1 MFCVF
6 VAWNNPNAVWQTF
19 PRKWHETASGLKDAL
34 ETEEERTKELRKG
47 HGQPDGVSER
57 EKDLQKQIESYE
69 RETKTAKDALAA
81 NKSKFKR
88 YVTERE
94 KKEAAMRETIG
105 ALKDGK
111 GMELTNDS
119 RSIVVTAWNDARAE
133 NDRLRSDNLQYKT
146 LLCEAQVEIQK
157 WKKAAK
163 NQ

>member
-1 MFCVF
+1 M
-6 VAWNNPNAVWQTF
+6 
-19 PRKWHETASGLKDAL
+19 
-34 ETEEERTKELRKG
+34 
-47 HGQPDGVSER
+47 SER
-57 EKDLQKQIESYE
+57 EEALQKSIESCE
-69 RETKTAKDALAA
+69 REIKIGKDALAA

-88 YVTERE
+88 YVAERE

-111 GMELTNDS
+111 GVELTNDS

-146 LLCEAQVEIQK
+146 LMCEAQVEIQK
-157 WKKAAK
+157 LKKAAK